1 MRVLT
6 AQFPLTVLV
15 LGLWVLFLN
24 RRVVHKVVHKVVLV
38 VVALAVQI
46 TAHKQAHKQEH
57 KAERAILGL
66 GQEAQ
71 LQLPTTLTEVL
82 LVTLLTGDAVRLGH
96 VVRLGRVGLVQVVVV
111 GV

>member
-1 MRVLT
+1 MNIV
-6 AQFPLTVLV
+6 QFLLLVLV
-15 LGLWVLFLN
+15 HGRWVLFLN
-24 RRVVHKVVHKVVLV
+24 RRVVRKVVHKVVLV
-38 VVALAVQI
+38 VVVLVVQI
-46 TAHKQAHKQEH
+46 TAHKQEHKQEH

-66 GQEAQ
+66 DQVAQ
-71 LQLPTTLTEVL
+71 LQLPITLTEVL